1 MKKREIDIRNS
12 LNHKVLSLFPREHD
26 AIKINEF
33 GICQGE
39 ARIDLAVINGSIHG
53 FEIKSESDTLDRL
66 PSQQEIYNKVF
77 DTITIVTGD
86 KYINRVPDI
95 IPSWWGIIR
104 AKQKG
109 KNVVLETIRD
119 YKDNPQRDPYSLA
132 QLLWQNEGLTI
143 LQQYNLAKGLKNK
156 PRRYVWA
163 ALAENIPVKE
173 LSKIIRETL
182 KKRESLKM
190 RDNWKVV
197 SQQK

>member
-1 MKKREIDIRNS
+1 MREIDIRNS

-26 AIKINEF
+26 AIIINEF

>member
-1 MKKREIDIRNS
+1 M
-12 LNHKVLSLFPREHD
+12 
-26 AIKINEF
+26 
-33 GICQGE
+33 
-39 ARIDLAVINGSIHG
+39 
-53 FEIKSESDTLDRL
+53 
-66 PSQQEIYNKVF
+66 
-77 DTITIVTGD
+77 
-86 KYINRVPDI
+86 PDI

>member
-1 MKKREIDIRNS
+1 MKMREIDIRNS

-26 AIKINEF
+26 AIIINEF

>member
-1 MKKREIDIRNS
+1 MKMREIDIRNS

-26 AIKINEF
+26 AIIINEF

-86 KYINRVPDI
+86 KYLNRVPDI